1 MLDEPNKLV
10 LSRPLQ
16 QQLSCFKHL
25 EYFLMLQTPTAR
37 FLIILKN
44 AGLDTQC
51 VLQTKCLQLAFLLG
65 TVEDLQQHSK

>member
-1 MLDEPNKLV
+1 
-10 LSRPLQ
+10 
-16 QQLSCFKHL
+16 
-25 EYFLMLQTPTAR
+25 MLQTPTAR